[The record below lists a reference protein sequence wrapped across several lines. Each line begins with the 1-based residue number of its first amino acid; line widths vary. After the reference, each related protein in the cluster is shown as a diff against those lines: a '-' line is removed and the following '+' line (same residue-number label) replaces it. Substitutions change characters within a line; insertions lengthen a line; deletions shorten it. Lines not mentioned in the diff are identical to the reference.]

1 MNKKIIIKNLD
12 QIEQVVDLIMPII
25 KNKILLLDG
34 EVGSGKTTLV
44 QHIAK
49 KLNIKETITSPSFNI
64 MKIYPNLVHL
74 DLYNYQGDLDE
85 FEDFFEDNIV
95 VIEWSKKLAKKPK
108 NFVHIE
114 IKYDKKNNQR
124 IYEIKEC

>member
-114 IKYDKKNNQR
+114 IKYDQKNNQR